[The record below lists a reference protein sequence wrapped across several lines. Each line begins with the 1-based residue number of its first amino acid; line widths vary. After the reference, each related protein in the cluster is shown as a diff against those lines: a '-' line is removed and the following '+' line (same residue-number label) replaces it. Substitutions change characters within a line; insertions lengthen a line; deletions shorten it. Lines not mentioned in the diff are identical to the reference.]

1 MLLARPCLGC
11 GAIVRG
17 RSRCQACSTTTTRG
31 YGSTWQRTARN
42 LISLRL
48 RCAWCG
54 TTNDLTVDHIT
65 PRSKG
70 GTDHPSN
77 LRVLC
82 RPHNSGR
89 SNNSRDF

>member
-11 GAIVRG
+11 GTTVRG
-17 RSRCQACSTTTTRG
+17 RSRCPRCATSTARG
-31 YGSTWQRTARN
+31 YDQRWRQTARAV
-42 LISLRL
+42 IAASP

-54 TTNDLTVDHIT
+54 TTADLTADHVV
-65 PRSKG
+65 PLSKG
-70 GTDHPSN
+70 GSSDPSN

-89 SNNSRDF
+89 SNSAQES